1 MASIQ
6 EALTNLR
13 QEMGSQQSRLLIAQD
28 KVPHDSLPPLPD
40 QIVPQASP
48 YLLHGQS
55 EVIPP
60 IVVHTTVPDDTHA
73 RMDCIG

>member
-1 MASIQ
+1 M
-6 EALTNLR
+6 
-13 QEMGSQQSRLLIAQD
+13 LIGQD

-73 RMDCIG
+73 RMDRIG